1 MDNFQALILGLVE
14 GLTEYLPVSST
25 GHLLLAQRLMGID
38 SSTASD
44 AFAICI
50 QAGAILAVLG
60 IYRQRVAQ
68 MVMGAVGRNEAGQ
81 RLLINLLS
89 AFVPA
94 AVLGLLLEKP
104 IKKYLFGGDEWG
116 LWPVVAAW
124 FAGGMA
130 ILVVSLARRRRGTS
144 PTTGFDLEH
153 LTVRMALI
161 VGLAQCIAMWPGV
174 SRSLITIVGGVLVGL
189 SLPAAV
195 ELSFLLGVITL
206 TAATAYDALKHGPE
220 MLATYGATPLLIGFG
235 AAWLS
240 AVLAVKW
247 MVGYLKSHGMEIFGW
262 YRVALALSL
271 PRGFSGP
278 RPDHGPHHSRP
289 SIRHP
294 LRGRAH
300 RSERG
305 ANPDR
310 RHRGHP
316 RPAGSH
322 RILQALPLVALVRR
336 HRPVPPRLP
345 LSRSRRRSRRRGCHR
360 FRLAGNRRQCNQR
373 PLLRWRASQE
383 FGVHHVEI
391 RLDGDMRMRF
401 PVPVVRIN
409 QAPPGSPPP
418 PFQSPATG

>member
-262 YRVALALSL
+262 YRVALALVVAAWL
-271 PRGFSGP
+271 LW
-278 RPDHGPHHSRP
+278 P
-289 SIRHP
+289 S
-294 LRGRAH
+294 
-300 RSERG
+300 
-305 ANPDR
+305 
-310 RHRGHP
+310 
-316 RPAGSH
+316 
-322 RILQALPLVALVRR
+322 
-336 HRPVPPRLP
+336 
-345 LSRSRRRSRRRGCHR
+345 
-360 FRLAGNRRQCNQR
+360 
-373 PLLRWRASQE
+373 
-383 FGVHHVEI
+383 
-391 RLDGDMRMRF
+391 
-401 PVPVVRIN
+401 
-409 QAPPGSPPP
+409 
-418 PFQSPATG
+418 T

>member
-1 MDNFQALILGLVE
+1 M
-14 GLTEYLPVSST
+14 
-25 GHLLLAQRLMGID
+25 
-38 SSTASD
+38 
-44 AFAICI
+44 
-50 QAGAILAVLG
+50 LG

-68 MVMGAVGRNEAGQ
+68 MVMGAVGRNKAGQ

-220 MLATYGATPLLIGFG
+220 VLATYGATHLLIGFG

-247 MVGYLKSHGMEIFGW
+247 MVGYLK
-262 YRVALALSL
+262 
-271 PRGFSGP
+271 
-278 RPDHGPHHSRP
+278 
-289 SIRHP
+289 
-294 LRGRAH
+294 
-300 RSERG
+300 
-305 ANPDR
+305 
-310 RHRGHP
+310 
-316 RPAGSH
+316 
-322 RILQALPLVALVRR
+322 
-336 HRPVPPRLP
+336 
-345 LSRSRRRSRRRGCHR
+345 
-360 FRLAGNRRQCNQR
+360 
-373 PLLRWRASQE
+373 
-383 FGVHHVEI
+383 
-391 RLDGDMRMRF
+391 
-401 PVPVVRIN
+401 
-409 QAPPGSPPP
+409 
-418 PFQSPATG
+418 

>member
-1 MDNFQALILGLVE
+1 VDNFQAFILGLVE

-25 GHLLLAQRLMGID
+25 GHLLLAQRLMGIE

-68 MVMGAVGRNEAGQ
+68 MVMGVVGRNETG
-81 RLLINLLS
+81 RHLLIALVS

-104 IKKYLFGGDEWG
+104 IKKYLFGGDAWG

-124 FAGGMA
+124 LVGGIA
-130 ILVVSLARRRRGTS
+130 ILAVSFARRRRGSS
-144 PTTGFDLEH
+144 PTTGLDLEQ
-153 LTVRMALI
+153 LTIRMALI
-161 VGLAQCIAMWPGV
+161 VGFAQCLAMWPGV

-206 TAATAYDALKHGPE
+206 SAATAYDALKHGPE

-262 YRVALALSL
+262 YRVALAFAVAAWLL
-271 PRGFSGP
+271 W
-278 RPDHGPHHSRP
+278 P
-289 SIRHP
+289 S
-294 LRGRAH
+294 
-300 RSERG
+300 
-305 ANPDR
+305 
-310 RHRGHP
+310 
-316 RPAGSH
+316 
-322 RILQALPLVALVRR
+322 
-336 HRPVPPRLP
+336 
-345 LSRSRRRSRRRGCHR
+345 
-360 FRLAGNRRQCNQR
+360 
-373 PLLRWRASQE
+373 
-383 FGVHHVEI
+383 
-391 RLDGDMRMRF
+391 
-401 PVPVVRIN
+401 
-409 QAPPGSPPP
+409 
-418 PFQSPATG
+418 T

>member
-25 GHLLLAQRLMGID
+25 GHLLLAQRLMGIE
-38 SSTASD
+38 SSTVSD

-68 MVMGAVGRNEAGQ
+68 MMMGAIGRNPTGL
-81 RLLINLLS
+81 RLLVNLVS

-124 FAGGMA
+124 FAGGAA
-130 ILVVSLARRRRGTS
+130 ILVVSLVRRRRGATS
-144 PTTGFDLEH
+144 GTGLDLEH
-153 LTVRMALI
+153 LTIRMAVI

-174 SRSLITIVGGVLVGL
+174 SRSLITIVGGMLVGL

-206 TAATAYDALKHGPE
+206 SAATAYDALKHGSE
-220 MLATYGATPLLIGFG
+220 MLATYGPTPLLIGFG

-262 YRVALALSL
+262 YRVALA
-271 PRGFSGP
+271 FV
-278 RPDHGPHHSRP
+278 
-289 SIRHP
+289 
-294 LRGRAH
+294 
-300 RSERG
+300 
-305 ANPDR
+305 
-310 RHRGHP
+310 
-316 RPAGSH
+316 
-322 RILQALPLVALVRR
+322 VA
-336 HRPVPPRLP
+336 
-345 LSRSRRRSRRRGCHR
+345 
-360 FRLAGNRRQCNQR
+360 AW
-373 PLLRWRASQE
+373 LLWSQ
-383 FGVHHVEI
+383 
-391 RLDGDMRMRF
+391 
-401 PVPVVRIN
+401 
-409 QAPPGSPPP
+409 
-418 PFQSPATG
+418 T